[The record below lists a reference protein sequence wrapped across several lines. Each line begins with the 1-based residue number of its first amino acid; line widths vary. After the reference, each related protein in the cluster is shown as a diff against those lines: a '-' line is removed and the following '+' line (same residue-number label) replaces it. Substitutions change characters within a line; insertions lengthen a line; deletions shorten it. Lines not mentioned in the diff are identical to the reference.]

1 MKKYKNSILLL
12 SELIMKN
19 KLNIE
24 DKERIIKEVEKL
36 EKQELLIM
44 RLARYTQMLGYKTY
58 TIDDQQQEVN

>member
-36 EKQELLIM
+36 EK
-44 RLARYTQMLGYKTY
+44 
-58 TIDDQQQEVN
+58 